1 MSDVKRW
8 LACTRMV
15 DDEGKHHDSG
25 DVYVLA
31 SDYDAEV
38 KAHEM
43 TAPRD
48 CIHGSLARACIV
60 CELQADLTASQARI
74 KELES
79 TVTGLS
85 QACTES
91 ERDKEYNAGLVFEW
105 RHKANAAED
114 ALATSRALCDEIRQS
129 GFRSIA
135 RADKAEAERND
146 AVDDLFRYKAASCF
160 KGHAVPPF
168 TCALC
173 EVDRLKAELARRDDL
188 AKMYKIVLADRD
200 RLAGVVE
207 RVKDLHRWLKESGT
221 HANEA
226 LNLGN
231 VLAEPVGSRC
241 DLDECSVGRNPGSQ
255 HGYGK
260 CV

>member
-1 MSDVKRW
+1 MS
-8 LACTRMV
+8 
-15 DDEGKHHDSG
+15 
-25 DVYVLA
+25 
-31 SDYDAEV
+31 
-38 KAHEM
+38 
-43 TAPRD
+43 TAQRD
-48 CIHGSLARACIV
+48 CDHGSLARACIV

-168 TCALC
+168 KCALC

-231 VLAEPVGSRC
+231 VLADPVSETFTRLNSYGVPYESRN
-241 DLDECSVGRNPGSQ
+241 GRGLTGHDARGRRHEDTRN
-255 HGYGK
+255 
-260 CV
+260 CVRYTPLTWDRRKANRRA